1 MYDVSNSKHDPEDMI
16 HHTVRND
23 ECRFHLSSED
33 IRCEHY
39 QHFVGDPFKTP
50 KTFQDGLFRKITLP
64 GLTHPNINCGWLQFG
79 ELKRRFIKPIGK

>member
-1 MYDVSNSKHDPEDMI
+1 MI
-16 HHTVRND
+16 QPPVAMSRND
-23 ECRFHLSSED
+23 ECHFHLSSED

-50 KTFQDGLFRKITLP
+50 KTFQNGLFRKITLP

-79 ELKRRFIKPIGK
+79 ELKGRFMGQLHVYQLMQV